1 MCREL
6 GVQIGCGYTAKQIV
20 DLMGNIYQMYFQ
32 PGETKNDYYCGV
44 TQRDVRDN
52 LNRHNIERYLVAF
65 ICDNADIAAQAES
78 LLHEAGFNT
87 GAAADGHGGNENSV
101 VIYMYKITPNTRQ

>member
-1 MCREL
+1 MYREL
-6 GVQIGCGYTAKQIV
+6 GVQTGCGYTAEQIV
-20 DLMGNIYQMYFQ
+20 NLMENIYQMHFQ
-32 PGETKNDYYCGV
+32 TGETRNDYYCGV

-52 LNRHNIERYLVAF
+52 LNRHNIERYLAAF

-87 GAAADGHGGNENSV
+87 GAVANGHGGNEDSV